1 LELAA
6 SKQWGAIALLVGV
19 GGSWCCQER
28 GRGKT
33 GDMGSKLGWCGLQES
48 EMALLD
54 VLVEASGK
62 TETGLKR
69 ADGEHR

>member
-6 SKQWGAIALLVGV
+6 SKHWGAIALLGGV
-19 GGSWCCQER
+19 GGSWCCQEL
-28 GRGKT
+28 GRGKK

-48 EMALLD
+48 EMVSLD
-54 VLVEASGK
+54 VLVGASGN
-62 TETGLKR
+62 TETELKR